1 MVVILP
7 CQHHCYVRIS
17 ENGTHSDLR
26 FASSQNYHGLVM
38 SKIFAMLRQIK
49 YLFIGDLEKQ
59 SLKPHDFL
67 NLIEKLNV
75 KEQAILKSISE
86 TKEVEKIEDLR
97 RDLKIIDAQRRKGWE
112 AIHNMSNAEHK

>member
-1 MVVILP
+1 
-7 CQHHCYVRIS
+7 
-17 ENGTHSDLR
+17 
-26 FASSQNYHGLVM
+26 
-38 SKIFAMLRQIK
+38 MLRQIK